1 MYRISHTSY
10 DSENFKNFDDFEIP
24 VIDVA
29 ATSKNLK
36 KLRVERKLK
45 VSDLQNLFGFE
56 NPQAIYSWENE
67 TCKIL
72 PRIDNLVTLAK
83 LYNVQIDEL
92 VVLKNETQSSENIL
106 KEDSVPFGIEQQTL
120 DFVKQ
125 NASSKTI
132 KALERFYSLKC
143 GEII

>member
-1 MYRISHTSY
+1 MYKISHTSY
-10 DSENFKNFDDFEIP
+10 NLENLKEFEIP

-29 ATSKNLK
+29 ATSNKLK
-36 KLRVERKLK
+36 ALRIERNLK

-83 LYNVQIDEL
+83 LYNVSVDEII
-92 VVLKNETQSSENIL
+92 VLSNAAQNADLAIKENSAL
-106 KEDSVPFGIEQQTL
+106 FGIEPQTL
-120 DFVKQ
+120 EFVKQ
-125 NASSKTI
+125 NASSRTI
-132 KALERFYSLKC
+132 RALERFYSFK
-143 GEII
+143 IQ

>member
-1 MYRISHTSY
+1 MYKISHTSC
-10 DSENFKNFDDFEIP
+10 ELEKLKEFEIP

-29 ATSKNLK
+29 ATSNKLKALRIEKN
-36 KLRVERKLK
+36 LK

-83 LYNVQIDEL
+83 LYNVSVDEII
-92 VVLKNETQSSENIL
+92 VLSNAAQNADLAIKENSAL
-106 KEDSVPFGIEQQTL
+106 FGIEPQTL
-120 DFVKQ
+120 EFVKQ
-125 NASSKTI
+125 NASSRTI
-132 KALERFYSLKC
+132 RALERFYSFK
-143 GEII
+143 IQ

>member
-1 MYRISHTSY
+1 MYKISHTSY
-10 DSENFKNFDDFEIP
+10 NLENLKEFEIP

-29 ATSKNLK
+29 ATSNKLK
-36 KLRVERKLK
+36 VLRIERNLK

-83 LYNVQIDEL
+83 LYNVSVDEII
-92 VVLKNETQSSENIL
+92 VLSNAAQNADLAIKENSAL
-106 KEDSVPFGIEQQTL
+106 FGIEPQTL
-120 DFVKQ
+120 EFVKQ
-125 NASSKTI
+125 NASSWTI
-132 KALERFYSLKC
+132 RALERFYSFK
-143 GEII
+143 IQ